1 MNESTEKIEKIKL
14 SKYLEKYISQDFPY
28 KNDLIE
34 LIKIIAEATIPIR
47 GLLERGI
54 TSREIHYRMEIPIPH
69 GDSINIYDEQQIHE
83 DILTHSIILKAL
95 QEGDVD
101 FAFIASEEA
110 EPILGNGKFGITIDP
125 VDGSSNVAVNRTVG
139 TIVGIYYEGRIH
151 CSFYILYG
159 IFTNLILAI
168 DGKVSEFIL
177 DLTPYSSTFY
187 HYVFYGYLSMPNREE
202 GGIRAMG
209 GDSSQWSNKC
219 RKYKQLLIE
228 NHFKDRY
235 SGSFVGDFHA
245 VLYYGGIYSYF
256 PCPKGKIRLYYEWV
270 PLAFIARAL
279 GGDFLII
286 GEGTQLDETKN
297 MEDIEPLTRENIHRN
312 HAITCGGLIGSKQV
326 VNWFKNIKS

>member
-1 MNESTEKIEKIKL
+1 MDENTEKIGKIKL
-14 SKYLEKYISQDFPY
+14 SKYLEKYVSQNIPH

-34 LIKIIAEATIPIR
+34 LMKVIVEATIPIR

-54 TSREIHYRMEIPIPH
+54 TSREIRYRMEIPTPN
-69 GDSINIYDEQQIHE
+69 GDSINIYNEQQIHE
-83 DILTHSIILKAL
+83 DVLTHSIILKAL
-95 QEGDVD
+95 QEGDAD

-110 EPILGNGKFGITIDP
+110 EPVLGNGKFGITIDP

-139 TIVGIYYEGRIH
+139 TIVGIYYEGRIF

-168 DGKVSEFIL
+168 DEKVSEFIL
-177 DLTPYSSTFY
+177 DLTPYSPTFY
-187 HYVFYGYLSMPNREE
+187 HYVFHGWLSLPDREE

-209 GDSSQWSNKC
+209 GDYTHWSRKC
-219 RKYKQLLIE
+219 SNYKQLLIE

-235 SGSFVGDFHA
+235 SGSFVSDFHA
-245 VLYYGGIYSYF
+245 ILYYGGIYSYF
-256 PCPKGKIRLYYEWV
+256 PSPKSRIRLYYEWV
-270 PLAFIARAL
+270 PLAFIARTL

-297 MEDIEPLTRENIHRN
+297 IEDIEPLARETIHRN

-326 VNWFKNIKS
+326 VNWFKNMKF